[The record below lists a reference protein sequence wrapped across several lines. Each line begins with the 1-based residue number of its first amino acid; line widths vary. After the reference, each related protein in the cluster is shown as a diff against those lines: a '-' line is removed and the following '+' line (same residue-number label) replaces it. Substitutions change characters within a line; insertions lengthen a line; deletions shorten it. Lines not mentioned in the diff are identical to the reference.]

1 MLGSSWSSLRLSI
14 PCKSNVPAIITV
26 HFHSFQLH
34 QHALCSLLTILFHRA
49 TFLYVAL
56 DVEAAMD
63 VLGENTIIIHVVAAF
78 LLLATNVGVT
88 MGLYFITVGNKYV
101 VRGSTAWWKMIRLEA
116 LIVGVLL
123 LLVGVAFFVGG
134 INLSVE
140 GMPGWGQKFLNRLS
154 LAIDVVQ
161 LATSLYSFGTILYV
175 IRALHIE
182 NDILKQGM
190 KKV

>member
-1 MLGSSWSSLRLSI
+1 
-14 PCKSNVPAIITV
+14 
-26 HFHSFQLH
+26 
-34 QHALCSLLTILFHRA
+34 
-49 TFLYVAL
+49 
-56 DVEAAMD
+56 MD